1 MFQSRLIKL
10 QGTNILPTEVI
21 YDVVQFMT
29 VENMKRL
36 KRTSS
41 VLHVHIS
48 RRLQQIK
55 SSTENARAAC
65 PAKWTCKEVSDYFTS
80 EGYQALAKKFL
91 DQGYDGEAI
100 MLLKREDLT
109 WLGIKRGETLKVLA
123 LIDCLKQNLRNEHPP
138 ITGNPAKWNYQEVLE
153 WFKGAGYPELAEKLF
168 DRGFGGKAIML
179 LKQKDLTSF
188 GLKQGTRLEVHA
200 LIEVLKKTSERMTE

>member
-1 MFQSRLIKL
+1 MFQSRLVKL

-91 DQGYDGEAI
+91 DQGFDGEAIMLLKREDLTSFGLNQGTARKVHALIETLRIAHPTIKVNPKNWTGKEVYDWFTSAGYQALAKKFLDQGYDGEAI

-109 WLGIKRGETLKVLA
+109 
-123 LIDCLKQNLRNEHPP
+123 
-138 ITGNPAKWNYQEVLE
+138 
-153 WFKGAGYPELAEKLF
+153 
-168 DRGFGGKAIML
+168 
-179 LKQKDLTSF
+179 SF
-188 GLKQGTRLEVHA
+188 GLSQGTARKVHA
-200 LIEVLKKTSERMTE
+200 LIEVLKKTSERMT